1 MAPGVAGV
9 GFPTMTGST
18 SGTPTVA
25 LLGTGI
31 MGAGMAR
38 NILAAGLPLRVWNRS
53 ADKARPLAEHGA
65 EIAAT
70 PADAVRGVDV
80 VVVMLGD
87 GNHVAGVL
95 DQAADGL
102 SAGQVLLQ
110 TTTAGIDQ
118 DALLAR
124 ADEHGLLFVDAPVLG
139 TRQPAESGQLL
150 ILAAGAPAAREIAQP
165 VLDAVGRA
173 TRWLSDD
180 PRSLAGSRL
189 KLVANSWVLAVTA
202 ATGEAV
208 ALAEAL
214 GVEPQAF
221 LDSVAGGPL
230 DLPYLQAKA
239 KAILAG
245 DWTPNF
251 SVDNAAKDAGLIVAA
266 GESAGVTLDVAAAA
280 RERFRRAS
288 AAGHGEDDMAAA
300 YLASRP

>member
-1 MAPGVAGV
+1 MVD
-9 GFPTMTGST
+9 S
-18 SGTPTVA
+18 PTVA

-38 NILAAGLPLRVWNRS
+38 NILSAGLPLRVWNRS
-53 ADKARPLAEHGA
+53 AAKARPLAEHGA

-70 PADAVRGVDV
+70 PADAVRGADV
-80 VVVMLGD
+80 VVTMVGD
-87 GNHVAGVL
+87 GQQVADVL

-102 SAGQVLLQ
+102 RAGQVLLQ

-118 DALLAR
+118 DALLDR
-124 ADEHGLLFVDAPVLG
+124 AEAHGLLFVDAPVLG

-150 ILAAGAPAAREIAQP
+150 ILAAGDPAAREIAQP

-173 TRWLSDD
+173 THWLSAD

-189 KLVANSWVLAVTA
+189 KLVVNSWVLAITA
-202 ATGEAV
+202 AAGEAV
-208 ALAEAL
+208 ALAEGL
-214 GVEPQAF
+214 GVDPQAF

-230 DLPYLQAKA
+230 DAPYLQAKA
-239 KAILAG
+239 KAILAA

-266 GESAGVTLDVAAAA
+266 GESVGLTLDVAAAA
-280 RERFRRAS
+280 RDRMLRAS
-288 AAGHGEDDMAAA
+288 AAGHGNADMAAA
-300 YLASRP
+300 YLASRPSAQT